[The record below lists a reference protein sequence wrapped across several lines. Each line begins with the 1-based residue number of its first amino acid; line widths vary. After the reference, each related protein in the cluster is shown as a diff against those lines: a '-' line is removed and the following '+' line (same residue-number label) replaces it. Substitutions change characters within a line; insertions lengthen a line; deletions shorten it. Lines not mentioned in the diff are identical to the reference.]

1 MTSLNGLHGGLTLSA
16 GSNVTITPSGSTLT
30 IASTGGGSGGLS
42 LPFTGSSSTAAT
54 TFAVSNTGGGQA
66 IEADSNATGFN
77 VSANPFAIKGVSTG
91 DTGTGVYGSTHGTSG
106 EGGYT
111 GVWGDSHDA
120 TAVQGTSVNDRGVL
134 GITSSAAS
142 AGVEGLNR
150 SSGGAGVLGIIGSGS
165 GKSSTAGVWGDSD
178 ASGAGVSGTGNSA
191 IGVYGK
197 STANWGIYGETGN
210 ATYAGTA
217 GLNTGGGPGV
227 YAESSSGSGIYA
239 KSGSGIAGYFYSNS
253 NGPALYVDNNNS
265 SYVVAQFEGPIDVNG
280 NVVTSGAG
288 AVRLDDPRDPSNRS
302 ITHTF
307 VGSSEMKNIYDGV
320 AVLGAS
326 GTVTVVLP
334 DWFDVLN
341 RDFRYQL
348 TALGT
353 PQAGLF
359 VSREIIG
366 NSFTIAGGV
375 PGARVS
381 WQVTGVRKDR
391 WAQDHPVAVIENK
404 HVGGVSHLAIN
415 EAARRGEVTM
425 IHRGHSPPCEGE
437 AAGSRPI
444 RENSEDHDLV
454 ADFHELVKRSDVVV
468 AHPDAA
474 VGDRLADLARLVG
487 SVDPESA
494 AEVDPIG
501 TEDPLE
507 SALPSA
513 VGRNHDRIPRENQ
526 LAGRKLS
533 GRRTG
538 DAHNRASAHLQM
550 RSRRR
555 APVRG
560 EQKPGPRTDR
570 DGLPR
575 LDTPDPETSLLRF
588 LDEIPIGRDPAR
600 VFFLGLNEK
609 VTLRRRENVFLA
621 AGCQRRAFSGRAGS
635 LKDDFPSGRHE
646 QPVRGGVDED
656 EQAAAQVRVRGLV
669 RERVGRA
676 RELLGI
682 RLEELDDPSRPGRGR
697 LREHRAREREPDQER
712 SQPCGDLVFH
722 GVWPPADSVAFAMP
736 QVAGRSARSRL
747 VSLQPAEGPS
757 ARFRRGSDTR

>member
-1 MTSLNGLHGGLTLSA
+1 MLTVYSRRRHGISLSGIAFVLLAATPLFAAFGSTETYLPAVGRVPGQGGAQFYTTVWATNLTTAPETFTFRFLKQGQANGAPASFQDTLQPGETKVYENVVESKLGLANAIGAARVTSTGQIFVSERIFNQAPGADLGDTEGLFFAGVPQSFSISAGQSASIQGINQGGSENFRYNFALVETGGGSPTVNVQVFDGSGTLLGQKAYPLQPYEQIQPGVGDIVAGIHTTNARVTATVTGGTGSVLLAGAQLANISQDSSGFEMTFRDELLGAGGGLTAVIHDGTLVGNGTSASPLGVNAGAVVTSLNGLHGGLTLSA

-404 HVGGVSHLAIN
+404 HVAVYPISPSMKPL
-415 EAARRGEVTM
+415 GE
-425 IHRGHSPPCEGE
+425 
-437 AAGSRPI
+437 
-444 RENSEDHDLV
+444 
-454 ADFHELVKRSDVVV
+454 
-468 AHPDAA
+468 
-474 VGDRLADLARLVG
+474 
-487 SVDPESA
+487 
-494 AEVDPIG
+494 
-501 TEDPLE
+501 
-507 SALPSA
+507 
-513 VGRNHDRIPRENQ
+513 GR
-526 LAGRKLS
+526 
-533 GRRTG
+533 
-538 DAHNRASAHLQM
+538 
-550 RSRRR
+550 
-555 APVRG
+555 
-560 EQKPGPRTDR
+560 
-570 DGLPR
+570 
-575 LDTPDPETSLLRF
+575 
-588 LDEIPIGRDPAR
+588 
-600 VFFLGLNEK
+600 
-609 VTLRRRENVFLA
+609 
-621 AGCQRRAFSGRAGS
+621 
-635 LKDDFPSGRHE
+635 
-646 QPVRGGVDED
+646 
-656 EQAAAQVRVRGLV
+656 
-669 RERVGRA
+669 
-676 RELLGI
+676 
-682 RLEELDDPSRPGRGR
+682 
-697 LREHRAREREPDQER
+697 
-712 SQPCGDLVFH
+712 
-722 GVWPPADSVAFAMP
+722 
-736 QVAGRSARSRL
+736 
-747 VSLQPAEGPS
+747 
-757 ARFRRGSDTR
+757 